1 MQHALLRSALVT
13 VFTAML
19 ALAAVAQ
26 NTIRVRGTIERVEGR
41 TLLVKD
47 RDGADLR
54 IELTDDAQVLG
65 LEKASIADI
74 KPGAFVGAAAMR
86 VAGGGLMA
94 LEVHIFPEHMRG
106 IGEGHRENYD
116 LKPGSSM
123 TNGAVMDAVV
133 EPDGRTLRVQYK
145 GGEQK
150 ITVTPQ
156 TPVVTYVPATV
167 ADLKSG
173 AKIVVFRAMKR
184 PDGTIEAARVN
195 VGMNGLMPPM

>member
-1 MQHALLRSALVT
+1 MQHMLLRSALTVVFAAALTVT
-13 VFTAML
+13 AI
-19 ALAAVAQ
+19 AQ
-26 NTIRVRGTIERVEGR
+26 NAIRVRGSIERVEGR
-41 TLLVKD
+41 TLFVKD

-54 IELTDDAQVLG
+54 IRLTDDAQVLG

-94 LEVHIFPEHMRG
+94 LEIHIFPEHMRG
-106 IGEGHRENYD
+106 TGEGHRDGYD

-133 EPDGRTLRVQYK
+133 EPDGKTLRVQYK

-167 ADLKSG
+167 ADLKPG
-173 AKIVVFRAMKR
+173 VRILVFRATR
-184 PDGTIEAARVN
+184 LPDGTVEAARIN
-195 VGMNGLMPPM
+195 VGMNGITPPM